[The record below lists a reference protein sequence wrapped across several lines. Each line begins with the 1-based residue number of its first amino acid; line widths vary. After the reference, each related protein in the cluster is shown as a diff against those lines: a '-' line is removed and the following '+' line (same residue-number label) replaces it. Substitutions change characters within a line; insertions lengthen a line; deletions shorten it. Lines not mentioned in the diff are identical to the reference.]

1 MRLIAAVI
9 ASIVASTLGVPA
21 SAQETVVR
29 IGQGVPTLSFLPP
42 LAARALDTFKDQGLR
57 LEFVS
62 IRGGDPA
69 TLAALDAGD
78 IDFAATGSDTALEAI
93 VKGQPFQI
101 VYSLMSQVTLDLVVS
116 HDLLK
121 RTGVTPTDPLAR
133 RLSVLKGAT
142 IGVSAVGGTQDRA
155 ARWLAAQGGLNP
167 QTGLKVVQI
176 GPPPAIQAAL
186 DHGQIDGFVLSPP
199 EGALSE
205 QNGSGQ
211 VLIRMGTEFAN
222 LHSLPYLVLV
232 AKKPMSAKQRELA
245 VRTARALQS
254 ASQRTFKDP
263 AAVGGLIQQKF
274 YPKLKPDLIIAGI
287 TAMRDGIA
295 ANGQLNQTM
304 IGHLLTFTTAT
315 GGELGRLTA
324 SSSGPNAF
332 WTNSIVAAA
341 LKPK

>member
-1 MRLIAAVI
+1 MRIIAAFI
-9 ASIVASTLGVPA
+9 ASIVASTLCVTA
-21 SAQETVVR
+21 SAQERTVR
-29 IGQGVPTLSFLPP
+29 IGQGIPTLSFLPP
-42 LAARALDTFKDQGLR
+42 LAARALDTFKDQGLK

-69 TLAALDAGD
+69 ALAALDAGD

-101 VYSLMSQVTLDLVVS
+101 IYSLMSQVTLDLIVS

-121 RTGVTPTDPLAR
+121 RTGVKPTDPLAR

-142 IGVSAVGGTQDRA
+142 IGVTAVGGTQDRA
-155 ARWLAAQGGLNP
+155 VRWLTTQGGLNP
-167 QTGLKVVQI
+167 QRDVKIVQI

-186 DHGQIDGFVLSPP
+186 DHGQIDGFLLSQP

-205 QNGSGQ
+205 QGGSGQ
-211 VLIRMGTEFAN
+211 TLVRMGTEFAD

-232 AKKPMSAKQRELA
+232 AKKPLSPKRELA
-245 VRTARALQS
+245 VLTARALQA
-254 ASQRTFKDP
+254 ASQRTLKDTSG
-263 AAVGGLIQQKF
+263 VGSLIQQKF
-274 YPKLKPDLIIAGI
+274 YPKLKPELIIAGI
-287 TAMRDGIA
+287 NSMRDGIA

-304 IGHLLTFTTAT
+304 IGHLLKFTTAT

-332 WTNSIVAAA
+332 WTDDIVGAA
-341 LKPK
+341 LSSK